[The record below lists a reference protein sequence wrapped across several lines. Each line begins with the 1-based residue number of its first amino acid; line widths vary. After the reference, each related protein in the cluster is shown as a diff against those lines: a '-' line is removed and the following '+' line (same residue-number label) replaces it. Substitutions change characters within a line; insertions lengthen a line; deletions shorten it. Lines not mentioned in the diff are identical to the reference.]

1 MLSDHDLL
9 SWGAASKGGREM
21 VNIAILAGGVCAPGV
36 AVSRPR
42 LRPDSPDAGT
52 REPRPYRRVAP
63 TGAPGARSYELRT
76 D

>member
-1 MLSDHDLL
+1 
-9 SWGAASKGGREM
+9 M

-42 LRPDSPDAGT
+42 LRTDSPDAGT

-63 TGAPGARSYELRT
+63 TGAPGARSCELRT